1 MRKKSTT
8 HYTMLKVADNI
19 VCRKCSSE
27 LDSKRVQ
34 LGLFTCL
41 ECSDTQKYSAHVV
54 YPHKTGAIVQPVQED
69 TKRNIQRLDRRS
81 ANGGRTAKG
90 IYADNSWDRWL
101 ESYYDNIYSKTTKK
115 KISRKNFQKF
125 SHMENRTL
133 YQTIVKEFIECGYQR
148 AVDKVNELYSQDKIS
163 LVQKGKMIDNL
174 SKLQMMSSKE
184 KKFFKKLENNS

>member
-1 MRKKSTT
+1 
-8 HYTMLKVADNI
+8 MLKVADNI

>member
-1 MRKKSTT
+1 MRKKTTT

>member
-1 MRKKSTT
+1 
-8 HYTMLKVADNI
+8 MLKVADNI

-101 ESYYDNIYSKTTKK
+101 ESYYDNIYNNKPKK
-115 KISRKNFQKF
+115 KS
-125 SHMENRTL
+125 L
-133 YQTIVKEFIECGYQR
+133 
-148 AVDKVNELYSQDKIS
+148 LKIFKSS
-163 LVQKGKMIDNL
+163 LIWKLGHSTKLL
-174 SKLQMMSSKE
+174 SKNSSSGVTTE
-184 KKFFKKLENNS
+184 QQKK